1 MTLQDLTKNKERI
14 IKKINY
20 QITCATKKNILD
32 VMNKIVAIMGTDN
45 LEKPT
50 MANIDK
56 LTMKAINY
64 YIKFDKVNTEYQNIA
79 IDNALM
85 IKKSESLQSSLR

>member
-1 MTLQDLTKNKERI
+1 MTIQDLTKNKERI

-20 QITCATKKNILD
+20 QITYATKQNVLD

-56 LTMKAINY
+56 LTMNAINY
-64 YIKFDKVNTEYQNIA
+64 YIKFNKVNTQYQNIA
-79 IDNALM
+79 IDNALT